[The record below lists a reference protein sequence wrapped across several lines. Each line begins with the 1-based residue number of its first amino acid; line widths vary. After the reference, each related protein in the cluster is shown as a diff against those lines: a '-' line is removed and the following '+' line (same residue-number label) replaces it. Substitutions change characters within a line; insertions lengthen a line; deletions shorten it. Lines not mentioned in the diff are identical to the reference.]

1 MPITS
6 SRTALAVAM
15 WNRQL
20 LRSGTL
26 PIAAVFLLGLCLAA
40 GAAWWRKNHID
51 QEGEI
56 EFQHSPR
63 VMFDISR
70 RFRQAVY
77 GLKGAREAEASSL
90 RDNKAAEGLNHPRAF
105 HLLRVALGAMSV
117 SRLRRRR
124 GFRRTTRSSA

>member
-40 GAAWWRKNHID
+40 GAAWWWQND
-51 QEGEI
+51 I
-56 EFQHSPR
+56 ERDAETQFQHSPR

>member
-1 MPITS
+1 
-6 SRTALAVAM
+6 M

-20 LRSGTL
+20 PRSGTL
-26 PIAAVFLLGLCLAA
+26 LTAAVFLLWLCLAA